1 MQTLLEW
8 LQAQPFLLTAA
19 QIVLDVILIVV
30 VLVFFMRR
38 PKALVIPG
46 RDELLASFE
55 RIIRETKEIAEAFD
69 SNLEQRQQL
78 IQQVLTQLD
87 SRLEEAQITVDQLQ
101 NKPLTHSL
109 NTTPPEG
116 SSRQEEQQE
125 IQRLA
130 SQGLDVETIA
140 QRIKKPRGEVELI
153 LKLQRLTKRPEL
165 A

>member
-8 LQAQPFLLTAA
+8 LHTQPFFFTAA
-19 QIVLDVILIVV
+19 QIVLDVILITV

-46 RDELLASFE
+46 REELLASFE
-55 RIIRETKEIAEAFD
+55 RIIRETKEIADAFD

-87 SRLEEAQITVDQLQ
+87 SRLEEAQNTIDQLQ
-101 NKPLTHSL
+101 NQPLAHPL
-109 NTTPPEG
+109 PGTPPEG
-116 SSRQEEQQE
+116 STRHEEQQQ
-125 IQRLA
+125 ILRLA
-130 SQGLDVETIA
+130 SQGLDAETIA

-153 LKLQRLTKRPEL
+153 LKLQRLAKRPEP